1 MARTDQ
7 NESVIEK
14 DLSDDNYMYVDE
26 LQKLTDEY
34 VTDFN
39 SSLIPKPIWRPFI
52 ESLFENYVTLD
63 LDKKDK
69 ILVSNLDYLKDT
81 ALILASYEEE
91 ELGMCASYSLSVLI
105 KNIIFV
111 NSFSQINIYN
121 FDSETYIWWV
131 VVDMVV
137 PQSSKKLRD
146 IWETY
151 VYKMLQVEV
160 REPRSLE
167 CASNVNEIMGNCTII
182 Q

>member
-111 NSFSQINIYN
+111 NSFSQINIYTILIQKVT
-121 FDSETYIWWV
+121 FGGLSWTWWCL
-131 VVDMVV
+131 
-137 PQSSKKLRD
+137 SL
-146 IWETY
+146 
-151 VYKMLQVEV
+151 
-160 REPRSLE
+160 PRNSGIFGRRMFIKCCKWKFANPDLWN
-167 CASNVNEIMGNCTII
+167 ARQTSMK
-182 Q
+182 